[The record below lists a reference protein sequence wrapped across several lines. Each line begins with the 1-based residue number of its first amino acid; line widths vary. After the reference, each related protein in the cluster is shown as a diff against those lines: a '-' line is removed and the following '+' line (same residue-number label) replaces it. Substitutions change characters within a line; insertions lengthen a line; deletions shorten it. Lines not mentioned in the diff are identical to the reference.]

1 MTRAYLALGSNRGDR
16 AAYLAAARAQLTEAG
31 ITIVR
36 ASAERETEPFGVRD
50 QPRFLNQV
58 VEVETALDPLALLE
72 VCQRT
77 EQMVGRTPSPRWGP
91 REIDIDVLLYGDQA
105 LRTAR
110 LTIPHPGLGERAFVL
125 ALLHELAPDLR
136 PPGVE
141 WTVTERLRQLT

>member
-1 MTRAYLALGSNRGDR
+1 VTRAYLALGSNRGDR
-16 AAYLAAARAQLTEAG
+16 AAYLAAARTQLTEAG

-58 VEVETALDPLALLE
+58 VEIETALDPMALLE

-77 EQMVGRTPSPRWGP
+77 EQVVGRTPSPHWGP
-91 REIDIDVLLYGDQA
+91 REIDIDVLLYGDQE
-105 LRTAR
+105 LRSAR

-125 ALLHELAPDLR
+125 TLLQELAPDLR
-136 PPGVE
+136 PPGVA
-141 WTVTERLRQLT
+141 WTVSERLRQRT